1 MYFHYMKS
9 IKFIKI
15 FVVPTSDAC
24 IENQLFGAS
33 GMFYHSG
40 SHMLLLSP
48 PLDSVLSKG
57 QQSLRGSVLEWSG
70 KLNIA

>member
-40 SHMLLLSP
+40 SQIITSQHIIRDKVLNKI
-48 PLDSVLSKG
+48 SVQL
-57 QQSLRGSVLEWSG
+57 
-70 KLNIA
+70 